1 MSAAGDLINYLV
13 GIANGKLVGFDS
25 AANYLRLSPNTG
37 LIMSPQPTKP
47 NPYVPPVLQFPTIPA
62 APANTVIDV
71 SSLNAAVTDIIN
83 NINGSWMK
91 QYFPSVSDMGR
102 FDALETLLE
111 GEVDLDDLNAIEA
124 DLRSSLL
131 SAITTMRTQLD
142 SAINTSKIN
151 LDAKIAGLQP
161 KIDAALARAGDD
173 AAQIA
178 WARARDQ
185 AAREAQRQEREAI
198 SDWASRGWP
207 MPSGVLAAQ
216 AEVSRQATINASSAM
231 AAEQAVQISKHYLDI
246 AKMAIDNWLK
256 AAELQVTAEIT
267 AYKTAEEHRL
277 KTTEMEMEGFKERA
291 RTALAGLS
299 LQVDLSKFAGDTE
312 ARYRLGIHNA
322 LNGLINAYADAARTG
337 FDSRGKVAESQRSVI
352 GAMADFWRA
361 ALTSTDI
368 IERGKLQNI
377 EQEMKWSQEAAN
389 ISVKIASNFVQA
401 ATASADVYA
410 RVAAMALGGLNGVAS
425 IAAAE

>member
-1 MSAAGDLINYLV
+1 MSAAGDLINYLIS
-13 GIANGKLVGFDS
+13 IADGKLVDFDA
-25 AANYLRLSPNTG
+25 AANTLRVSPNTG
-37 LIMSPQPTKP
+37 EIIKVQPFKP
-47 NPYVPPVLQFPTIPA
+47 LVYVPPTLAFPTIPA
-62 APANTVIDV
+62 APANTVIDA
-71 SSLNAAVTDIIN
+71 SSLNTAVADIIN

-91 QYFPSVSDMGR
+91 QYFPTVSEMGQ

-111 GEVDLDDLNAIEA
+111 GDVDLNDLNAIES
-124 DLRSSLL
+124 DLRAALL

-142 SAINTSKIN
+142 SAISLSKSN

-161 KIDAALARAGDD
+161 KIDAALTRAGDD
-173 AAQIA
+173 SAQIA

-246 AKMAIDNWLK
+246 AKMSIDNWLK

-291 RTALAGLS
+291 RTELAGLS

-312 ARYRLGIHNA
+312 ARYRLGIHQA
-322 LNGLINAYADAARTG
+322 LNGLVNAYADAARTG
-337 FDSRGKVAESQRSVI
+337 FDSRGKIAESQRSVI

-361 ALTSTDI
+361 ALTSSDI
-368 IERGKLQNI
+368 IERGKLQSI

-389 ISVKIASNFVQA
+389 IVVKSASNFVQA

-425 IAAAE
+425 IAATE

>member
-13 GIANGKLVGFDS
+13 GIANGKLVGFDA
-25 AANYLRLSPNTG
+25 AANALRVSPATG
-37 LIMSPQPTKP
+37 TIITTQPTKP
-47 NPYVPPVLQFPTIPA
+47 GVYVAPTLAFPSIPS

-71 SSLNAAVTDIIN
+71 SALNAAVTEIIN
-83 NINGSWMK
+83 GLNGSWMR
-91 QYFPSVSDMGR
+91 QYIPLASEMNS
-102 FDALETLLE
+102 FDALETLLN
-111 GEVDLDDLNAIEA
+111 GDVDLDDLNDIEA
-124 DLRSSLL
+124 DLRASLL
-131 SAITTMRTQLD
+131 GAITTMRAQLD
-142 SAINTSKIN
+142 SAIALSKSN
-151 LDAKIAGLQP
+151 LDSKIAGLQP
-161 KIDAALARAGDD
+161 KIDAALTRAGDD
-173 AAQIA
+173 SAQIA

-256 AAELQVTAEIT
+256 AAQLQMESEIS
-267 AYKTAEEHRL
+267 AYKTSEEHRI
-277 KTTEMEMEGFKERA
+277 KATEMEMEGFKERA

-312 ARYRLGIHNA
+312 AKYRLGISNA

-361 ALTSTDI
+361 ALQSSDI

-377 EQEMKWSQEAAN
+377 DQEMKWSLEAASIVHRLAQN
-389 ISVKIASNFVQA
+389 SVQA

-425 IAAAE
+425 IAATE